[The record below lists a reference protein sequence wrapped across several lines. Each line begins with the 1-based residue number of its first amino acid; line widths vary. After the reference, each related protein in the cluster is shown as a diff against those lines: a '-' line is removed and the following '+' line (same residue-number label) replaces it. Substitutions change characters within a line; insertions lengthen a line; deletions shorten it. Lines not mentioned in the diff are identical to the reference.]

1 MSEAF
6 KTFDGSIQIVKVEIN
21 NSFLSVHLSDERII
35 SVPVKK
41 FSKIQKA
48 LQDNQPD
55 MVNNFEISP
64 SGYGISWP
72 DLDEDI
78 SIKAFL

>member
-6 KTFDGSIQIVKVEIN
+6 KSHHGEIQIIKAEVSKSLLTVY
-21 NSFLSVHLSDERII
+21 LSDERII
-35 SVPVKK
+35 SIPLKR
-41 FSKIQKA
+41 FPNLEKA
-48 LQDNQPD
+48 MQANQIESLNKLQ
-55 MVNNFEISP
+55 ISP
-64 SGYGISWP
+64 SGYGIHWS